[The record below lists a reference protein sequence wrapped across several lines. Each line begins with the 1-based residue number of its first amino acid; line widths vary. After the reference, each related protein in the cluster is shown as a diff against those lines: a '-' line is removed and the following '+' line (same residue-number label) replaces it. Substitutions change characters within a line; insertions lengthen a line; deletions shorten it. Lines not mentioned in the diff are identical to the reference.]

1 MSNYKLAILE
11 PYLPLKHGILDKKHH
26 HLYGH
31 YLILDSIPLTQFY
44 EKINVINK
52 DVKNIGKNYSN
63 YLDKLE
69 SEMNI
74 KEVHPFIRNYKDI
87 MRTPSQLTVQ
97 IIKPSIISIGE
108 NEWDKYSV
116 GVNKTHW
123 LRVIQRRW
131 REIHRKRIQSRM
143 NINNLK
149 YREIYGKW
157 PSECNIKFTLG
168 I

>member
-1 MSNYKLAILE
+1 
-11 PYLPLKHGILDKKHH
+11 
-26 HLYGH
+26 
-31 YLILDSIPLTQFY
+31 
-44 EKINVINK
+44 
-52 DVKNIGKNYSN
+52 
-63 YLDKLE
+63 
-69 SEMNI
+69 MNI
-74 KEVHPFIRNYKDI
+74 KKVHPFIRNYKNI

-97 IIKPSIISIGE
+97 IIKPSTISIGK

-131 REIHRKRIQSRM
+131 REIYRKRIQSKK

-149 YREIYGKW
+149 YREIHGSW